1 MCWRNQNRT
10 EDDTSIDWKHHAY
23 LEIVRYFQFFVALNT
38 AFGIWGWIEIDSPV
52 IAGLN
57 PSYQQTCSKFNEFMG
72 ALSIGCFVESGITL
86 FLAMSVFSVP
96 SGGWWALSTVLSF
109 GLFSVYFLFKTIA
122 LMIGILWIW
131 GENANIC
138 EIIAS
143 PLYQSASRYLF
154 ALLVVY
160 GFQIFV
166 GTAFLFGCGLGKAV
180 DEGWNKCLNPPQ
192 SPLDLSDD
200 EAEEHYEEQR
210 ELLSGGKRKKKNKKT
225 TDDTRSEGEEEEG
238 EGRREGEAEE
248 EGELQTETTGT
259 MKSTLDMN
267 SPITVNYF
275 GSS

>member
-1 MCWRNQNRT
+1 
-10 EDDTSIDWKHHAY
+10 
-23 LEIVRYFQFFVALNT
+23 
-38 AFGIWGWIEIDSPV
+38 
-52 IAGLN
+52 
-57 PSYQQTCSKFNEFMG
+57 
-72 ALSIGCFVESGITL
+72 
-86 FLAMSVFSVP
+86 
-96 SGGWWALSTVLSF
+96 
-109 GLFSVYFLFKTIA
+109 
-122 LMIGILWIW
+122 LWIW

-138 EIIAS
+138 EIVVS

-160 GFQIFV
+160 GFQMFI

-210 ELLSGGKRKKKNKKT
+210 ELLSGGKRKKKHKKT
-225 TDDTRSEGEEEEG
+225 TGDTEVSDEEGG
-238 EGRREGEAEE
+238 EGRREGEGEGEE
-248 EGELQTETTGT
+248 EGELIETTGT
-259 MKSTLDMN
+259 MKATSDMN